1 MTDENRLREA
11 FLAKQRHLLAA
22 LEVVP
27 EFTSHGTTMGDDS
40 EANWA
45 RVLREF
51 LPGRYGVAKGHV
63 MDSRG
68 TTSDQIDLLVYDA
81 QYTPLLAQTSSG
93 DLFVP
98 AEAVYAVFEVKQEMN
113 KTFMDYAG
121 TKIASVRRLH
131 RTSVPIAHAGG
142 VYPPKRPI
150 AILGGLL
157 TTRSG
162 WADLQGEAAV
172 QAVLSLSGDREV
184 NLGCALRAVSF
195 NRPDDPDSVIEY
207 SEWNT
212 TLLFFLFSLFT
223 RLQGLGT
230 VAAADIGAYMNRL
243 DLSDAPVETDGEQP
257 GDLAD
262 DTSA

>member
-1 MTDENRLREA
+1 
-11 FLAKQRHLLAA
+11 
-22 LEVVP
+22 
-27 EFTSHGTTMGDDS
+27 
-40 EANWA
+40 
-45 RVLREF
+45 
-51 LPGRYGVAKGHV
+51 

-150 AILGGLL
+150 AILGGLP
-157 TTRSG
+157 RPG
-162 WADLQGEAAV
+162 RMEADLQGEAAV
-172 QAVLSLSGDREV
+172 KAVLSLSGDRAV

-207 SEWNT
+207 SESDT
-212 TLLFFLFSLFT
+212 TLLFSCSASSPAPRT
-223 RLQGLGT
+223 WHGRGRHRGLAWNRSGLERRACRDRRG
-230 VAAADIGAYMNRL
+230 AAGH
-243 DLSDAPVETDGEQP
+243 
-257 GDLAD
+257 LAD